1 MGCGMS
7 IDQEE
12 NDSKAIQSIPIRSD
26 ILANIGVG
34 ALIPIK
40 NKHDEDVYNA
50 TKDHLMEPILYCH
63 ICRQTGIYY
72 TTQLFIDNQLGLNS
86 KIKYICSFHLKK
98 REVLNS
104 LL

>member
-34 ALIPIK
+34 ALIPVK
-40 NKHDEDVYNA
+40 NKHDEDVDN
-50 TKDHLMEPILYCH
+50 LMGPILYCH

-98 REVLNS
+98 RKVLNS

>member
-34 ALIPIK
+34 ALIPVK

-50 TKDHLMEPILYCH
+50 TKI
-63 ICRQTGIYY
+63 T
-72 TTQLFIDNQLGLNS
+72 
-86 KIKYICSFHLKK
+86 
-98 REVLNS
+98 
-104 LL
+104 